1 MTGPIRI
8 IVVDDHPL
16 LLDGLVATLAA
27 DDELEIVATGGDAS
41 AAVRAAREHQ
51 PDLAL
56 LDVAMPGGGIE
67 AARQI
72 EAASPGTRVVM
83 LTSSE
88 DEDDL
93 LAAMNAGA
101 KGYVLKGVAGR
112 ELRSILKSVQAGE
125 VYVAPGLAYAMIRG
139 LTKPRTHDPIDE
151 LTSREREVLD
161 LVGAGL
167 SNAEIGGRLGL
178 AEKTVKHYMTAILG
192 KLEVGS
198 RVEAALVA
206 YKAGLGAVPPGSP
219 HADQRPCVDR
229 RAPLRR
235 RLGPARTSAMRA
247 RPRAEPRAAGS
258 SLHAELLEIELLL
271 DGAQDEVV
279 DLAAIAQL
287 DDRRPLGADHP
298 ALDLLVLDPLL
309 APLGGLVRILGRQVL
324 GSIAEA

>member
-16 LLDGLVATLAA
+16 LLDGLVATLSA
-27 DDELEIVATGGDAS
+27 DDELEIVATGGDA
-41 AAVRAAREHQ
+41 AVAVRAAREHQ

-56 LDVAMPGGGIE
+56 LDVAMPGGGID

-72 EAASPGTRVVM
+72 GAASPGTRVVM

-88 DEDDL
+88 NEDDL

-139 LTKPRTHDPIDE
+139 LTKPRARDPIDD
-151 LTSREREVLD
+151 LTARERDVLE

-206 YKAGLGAVPPGSP
+206 YKAGLGRAGSGDDTGGPPG
-219 HADQRPCVDR
+219 V
-229 RAPLRR
+229 
-235 RLGPARTSAMRA
+235 
-247 RPRAEPRAAGS
+247 
-258 SLHAELLEIELLL
+258 
-271 DGAQDEVV
+271 
-279 DLAAIAQL
+279 
-287 DDRRPLGADHP
+287 
-298 ALDLLVLDPLL
+298 
-309 APLGGLVRILGRQVL
+309 
-324 GSIAEA
+324 